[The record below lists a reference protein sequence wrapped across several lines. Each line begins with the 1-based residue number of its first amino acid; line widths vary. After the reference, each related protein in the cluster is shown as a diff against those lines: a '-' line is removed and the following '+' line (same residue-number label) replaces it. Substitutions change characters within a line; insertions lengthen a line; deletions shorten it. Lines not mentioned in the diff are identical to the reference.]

1 MRTLVAALAILL
13 AVPTV
18 SALGAPMR
26 TGKVG
31 DRIGS
36 LVVGMAKVAS
46 GRKGTCGDTSVQILD
61 YIVPGRPLDEDHA
74 SFIGAWA
81 YDRLV
86 ILVSFDES
94 DLTVPVTVYAD
105 LAGQGLVTDLWAVD
119 EAPGG
124 CELIQRASHV

>member
-1 MRTLVAALAILL
+1 MRMLVAALAILL

-26 TGKVG
+26 TAKVG
-31 DRIGS
+31 DRMGGLI
-36 LVVGMAKVAS
+36 VGMARVDS
-46 GRKGTCGDTSVQILD
+46 GRKGTCGDVAVQIVD
-61 YIVPGRPLDEDHA
+61 YIVPGRPRDEDHA

-86 ILVSFDES
+86 VLVSFDEG
-94 DLTVPVTVYAD
+94 DLTAPVTVYAD